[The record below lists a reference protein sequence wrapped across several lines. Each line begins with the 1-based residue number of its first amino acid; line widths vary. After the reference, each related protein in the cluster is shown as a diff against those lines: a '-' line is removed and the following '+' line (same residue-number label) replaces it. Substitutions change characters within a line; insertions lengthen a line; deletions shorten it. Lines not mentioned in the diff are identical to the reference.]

1 MVFLSLTRPSALQ
14 VDEAVSHG
22 SRQGFN
28 YRHVGKTEGAPPLDD
43 ELVRERWTVDHTR
56 VQVGKGRAAYEE
68 GKRALKSWQHF
79 QLGWTTVDASTR
91 VEKGSKAR
99 VSPSVSAEPS
109 RVCSAA
115 QVCVVA
121 RAVLPWTRNPLEIV
135 YAKEGSRKV
144 PASDGKGGTNAKV
157 FSFAHGC
164 LGGHL
169 LAGEERFAMEWRKDD
184 DSVWYEIYTFSKP
197 AHALSLATYPVVRLL
212 QKKFASD
219 STAAMQR
226 TLSRPS

>member
-91 VEKGSKAR
+91 VEKGSK
-99 VSPSVSAEPS
+99 
-109 RVCSAA
+109 
-115 QVCVVA
+115 VCVVA

-157 FSFAHGC
+157 FSFAHEGGTC
-164 LGGHL
+164 WRERSASRWSGERMTTQFGTDIHILQTRACSVAGDVSGGSAAAEEIRVGLHGSYAAHAQPSILGGH
-169 LAGEERFAMEWRKDD
+169 
-184 DSVWYEIYTFSKP
+184 
-197 AHALSLATYPVVRLL
+197 
-212 QKKFASD
+212 
-219 STAAMQR
+219 
-226 TLSRPS
+226 